1 MTPTDTGIPD
11 TGIPDTGI
19 PDITF
24 IDLTSYAGLVATGLL
39 TFNLLLGLLLSTRY
53 NPVASWPHRRLP
65 LFDLHNWTGYVALAV
80 VLLHPVLLLP
90 SATARFG
97 WLDIAVPFWAPDQP
111 IINTIGAFA
120 AYALIFVVV
129 TSYFRTRIGIQTW
142 KKLHYVAYAVTV
154 ALFAHSLL
162 TNPNLNDDPIDYLDG
177 GKVFVEACTVLALA
191 AITWRLL
198 YGMRHA
204 ALREGAAGAPAGLFM
219 DQPTTWAGPLQ
230 VARIFRETPTV
241 KTFRMVGTDRR
252 RLPFTFKPGPFL
264 TLSLPIGGQDVRRTY
279 TVSSS
284 PTRTSYV
291 EITVKR
297 EAEGVASHYLHDQL
311 HEGDLVAVRALAGRF
326 TFTGDES
333 ESVVLIGGGG
343 GVTPMM
349 SVLRALLDRA
359 WDHEIWLIYAVRT
372 PRDIIYEKELTYL
385 QERQPNFHVQV
396 IVESASG
403 TGWHGLIRRI
413 TARQLAAFVPELPS
427 RRIYLCGPAPMM
439 DAVRSTLQSLGVPQ
453 DQVLT
458 ELFSTPVDQVE
469 RDEAA
474 VIAQG
479 ACAAQVEFRV
489 TGKTVP
495 VTATQTL
502 LEAAEAAG
510 VKLDYSCRN
519 GTCGTCR
526 VKLVSGTVA
535 MAHTDALLK
544 GDVADHLVLACQARP
559 TSPELVVDA

>member
-1 MTPTDTGIPD
+1 MTPT
-11 TGIPDTGI
+11 DTGI

-24 IDLTSYAGLVATGLL
+24 IDLTSYAGLAATGLL

-80 VLLHPVLLLP
+80 VVLHPLLLLP
-90 SATARFG
+90 SATAKFG
-97 WLDIAVPFWAPDQP
+97 WLDIAVPFWAPEQP

-129 TSYFRTRIGIQTW
+129 TSYFRNRIGIRTW

-154 ALFAHSLL
+154 ALFAHSIL
-162 TNPNLNDDPIDYLDG
+162 TNPNLNDDPIDFLDG

-191 AITWRLL
+191 AITRRVL
-198 YGMRHA
+198 YGVRHA
-204 ALREGAAGAPAGLFM
+204 ALREAAASAPAGVSV
-219 DQPTTWAGPLQ
+219 DQPTNWAGPLR
-230 VARIFRETPTV
+230 VARIFQETPTV
-241 KTFRMVGTDRR
+241 KTFRMVSTDHH
-252 RLPFTFKPGPFL
+252 RLPFTFKPGQFL
-264 TLSLPIGGQDVRRTY
+264 TLSLPIGDQDVRRTY
-279 TVSSS
+279 TVSSP

-297 EAEGVASHYLHDQL
+297 EGVASQYLHDQL
-311 HEGDLVAVRALAGRF
+311 HEGDLVAICAPAGRF

-333 ESVVLIGGGG
+333 ESVVLIGGGVG
-343 GVTPMM
+343 ITPMM
-349 SVLRALLDRA
+349 SVLRSLLDRA

-372 PRDIIYEKELTYL
+372 PHDIIYEKELIYL
-385 QERQPNFHVQV
+385 QERHPHFHVQV
-396 IVESASG
+396 VVEDIAG
-403 TGWHGLIRRI
+403 TDWHGLTGRI
-413 TARQLAAFVPELPS
+413 TAGQLSGFVPELPS

-439 DAVRSTLQSLGVPQ
+439 DSVRSISKGLGVPEN
-453 DQVLT
+453 QVLT
-458 ELFSTPVDQVE
+458 ELFSTPVDEIE

-474 VIAQG
+474 ALAEG
-479 ACAAQVEFRV
+479 ACAAQVKFRV

-510 VKLDYSCRN
+510 VKIDYSCRN

-526 VKLVSGTVA
+526 VKLVSGTVT

-559 TSPELVVDA
+559 TSPDLVVDA